1 MWKTFWPQGFG
12 DHPKLQHLLGGWRIW
27 LPNNFTT
34 PHEPNSTHRLRYG
47 RFDDGYHQHTTPTH
61 SYNLMAMFFILTK
74 VLQAFVLSLTA
85 IAFTACTFLSLFVS
99 LPLAVYLHHHQP
111 RILQPMSSFW
121 NHKGRGQWKK
131 NVFFRVLP
139 ESPKPPPPPDP
150 NSGNLV
156 LFFRT
161 TKMWGGEGDILTT

>member
-1 MWKTFWPQGFG
+1 MWKTCWPQGFG
-12 DHPKLQHLLGGWRIW
+12 NHPKLQHLPGGWRIW

-34 PHEPNSTHRLRYG
+34 PHEPISTHRLRYG
-47 RFDDGYHQHTTPTH
+47 RFDDGYHQHTSPTH

-111 RILQPMSSFW
+111 CILQPMSSFW
-121 NHKGRGQWKK
+121 NHNEYSKTPPQ
-131 NVFFRVLP
+131 VV
-139 ESPKPPPPPDP
+139 SPLA
-150 NSGNLV
+150 GG
-156 LFFRT
+156 LFLGLCLHLWRAVAAT
-161 TKMWGGEGDILTT
+161 YAGPSPCRHHCQI